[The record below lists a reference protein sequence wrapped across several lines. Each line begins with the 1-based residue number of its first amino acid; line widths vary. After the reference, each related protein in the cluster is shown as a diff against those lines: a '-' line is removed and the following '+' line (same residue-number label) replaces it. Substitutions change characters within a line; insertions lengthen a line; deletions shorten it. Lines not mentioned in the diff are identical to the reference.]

1 MEFDLFI
8 TQLFNPVTRF
18 HYCAWVLTVVVSI
31 VLHELAHGVAAIR
44 CGDRTP
50 ILMNRLTLNP
60 FVHMGPFSIGA
71 LLVMGMAWGQ
81 MPIDPSRLRG
91 RHAEAIVALAG
102 PLTNLALG
110 WLGLTTFTV
119 LMRFDLVDQ
128 SVNWQNNLLD
138 LLWTFGIANWVL
150 FVFNM
155 MPVPPLDGSHI
166 LASYHRGFAQFAY
179 DPDKQGVHLLM
190 FAFVFAAAGAMWEP
204 LGNIATRYV
213 TWLMTVGG

>member
-1 MEFDLFI
+1 MPVDLFI
-8 TQLFNPVTRF
+8 TQLFDPVTRF

-91 RHAEAIVALAG
+91 RHAEAIVAFAG
-102 PLTNLALG
+102 PATNIVLG
-110 WLGLTTFTV
+110 LLGLTAVALLTRFNV
-119 LMRFDLVDQ
+119 LDHD
-128 SVNWQNNLLD
+128 VNWQNNLYL
-138 LLWTFGIANWVL
+138 LLWTFGVANWVL

-166 LASYHRGFAQFAY
+166 LANYHRGFAQFAY

-190 FAFVFAAAGAMWEP
+190 FAFVFAAAGAIWEP
-204 LGNIATRYV
+204 LSNVAINYV
-213 TWLMTVGG
+213 NWVQMLGG